1 MNTGC
6 GFAMK
11 NINFTE
17 FLNTKTP
24 LEYLKSHGV
33 PDDKVNELINKW
45 CQHQIIIKMSNQAL
59 KLMAENPKINWAI

>member
-1 MNTGC
+1 
-6 GFAMK
+6 MK

-17 FLNTKTP
+17 FLNNKTP

-33 PDDKVNELINKW
+33 QDAKIDELINKW

-59 KLMAENPKINWAI
+59 KLMAENPKINWFI